1 MGLNLFALAAA
12 KLAFSHRYG
21 MSLILP
27 IATPYD
33 TYILDPDSLRKYELS
48 LEFLCTTFNLKYV
61 YLRLLICERNF

>member
-27 IATPYD
+27 YATPYD
-33 TYILDPDSLRKYELS
+33 TYLYPGSGFVGSVFILLS
-48 LEFLCTTFNLKYV
+48 GSGFTSKIQAEFGIFV
-61 YLRLLICERNF
+61 Y